1 MKTLKNLILII
12 ITLNLVS
19 CEKVIELKFD
29 NTDPKIVIQGN
40 VYNRPGPY
48 KVIISRSVDFDEP
61 NNFPAV
67 TGATVIIKDDAG
79 NTETLTET
87 ESGTYVTSTM
97 VGTPGR
103 TYNLI
108 VTTDGI
114 TYLATSKMPQ
124 EVNIEAMFLDKDFF
138 GNENII
144 AVKFM
149 DPTPVKNYYNLIL
162 FINNN
167 RQNLFYTINDEPYE
181 GKAIECFLMPED
193 MQYEFQ
199 TDDEVK
205 VWLES
210 IDKGVYDYFMTAEY
224 QSSSSE
230 SPSNPVSNINNG
242 ALGYFNACA
251 VHQSSFV
258 VQ

>member
-1 MKTLKNLILII
+1 MKTLKILILTI
-12 ITLNLVS
+12 ITLNLIS
-19 CEKVIELKFD
+19 CEKVIELKFK

-40 VYNRPGPY
+40 VYNRTGPY
-48 KVIISRSVDFDEP
+48 KVTISRSVDFDEP
-61 NNFPAV
+61 NDFPAV
-67 TGATVIIKDDAG
+67 TGATVIISDDAG
-79 NTETLTET
+79 NSETLTEA
-87 ESGTYVTSTM
+87 ESGTYVTSSL
-97 VGTPGR
+97 VGTAGR
-103 TYNLI
+103 TYSLT

-114 TYLATSKMPQ
+114 TYTATSKMPD
-124 EVNIEAMFLDKDFF
+124 EVKIDAMFLDKDFF

-162 FINNN
+162 FINNQ

-181 GKAIECFLMPED
+181 GKAIECYLTPDD
-193 MQYEFQ
+193 MTYEFQ
-199 TDDEVK
+199 ADDEVK

-210 IDKGVYDYFMTAEY
+210 IDKGVYEYFMTAEY
-224 QSSSSE
+224 QSGSSE
-230 SPSNPVSNINNG
+230 SPSNPESNINNG

-251 VHQSSFV
+251 VHQSTFV